1 MKKFKCRNCGAW
13 VEAGKTICARC
24 GTEYAWERDGRGVTE
39 VAPEKARTLHARLL
53 VSPEDILCSM
63 QADDAME
70 IITRELTGK
79 IMDGLRKII
88 KIETEEFEPLGK
100 VYSASVRVLKPEFRF
115 EEEDHA

>member
-39 VAPEKARTLHARLL
+39 VAPGKARAVYARL
-53 VSPEDILCSM
+53 VVHPENMRGLTE
-63 QADDAME
+63 DDARDM
-70 IITRELTGK
+70 ISRELAGK
-79 IMDGLRKII
+79 IMEGLWPLI
-88 KIETEEFEPLGK
+88 KIEVEEFEPLGK
-100 VYSASVRVLKPEFRF
+100 LYRASVRVLKPEFRF